1 VAREL
6 SGVQFSSPGGATIVS
21 SFNVLKHILDRYI
34 FRLAAMSNA
43 EAMFT
48 GIRAISTFAHK
59 TVGARHLS
67 FWLVKQN
74 DQPCY
79 VLVVWTMTAIGATH
93 LHRVLLVDDYVPI
106 RIILRNIL
114 TAYVDLRI
122 VGEACDGKQA
132 IEQVAACQPDIILMD
147 YNMPMMNGIE
157 AARLIKT
164 SWEETVIIG
173 LCTVQDTYITEGF
186 LEAGAL
192 AVIFKDRI
200 DHLHSTI
207 REAFLKRASSD
218 YLVTQH

>member
-1 VAREL
+1 MIR
-6 SGVQFSSPGGATIVS
+6 
-21 SFNVLKHILDRYI
+21 R
-34 FRLAAMSNA
+34 
-43 EAMFT
+43 AMFWL
-48 GIRAISTFAHK
+48 AK
-59 TVGARHLS
+59 S
-67 FWLVKQN
+67 FL
-74 DQPCY
+74 
-79 VLVVWTMTAIGATH
+79 LVWTMTAIGATH
-93 LHRVLLVDDYVPI
+93 IHRVLLVDDYVPV

-157 AARLIKT
+157 AARLIKK
-164 SWEETVIIG
+164 SWGETVIIG

-207 REAFLKRASSD
+207 QGACHATLTFAMPIQPLDCGIGNLDRRSVD
-218 YLVTQH
+218 V

>member
-1 VAREL
+1 MLRL
-6 SGVQFSSPGGATIVS
+6 RSP
-21 SFNVLKHILDRYI
+21 
-34 FRLAAMSNA
+34 
-43 EAMFT
+43 E
-48 GIRAISTFAHK
+48 IRVISPIAYK

-192 AVIFKDRI
+192 TVIFKDRI

>member
-1 VAREL
+1 MINRV
-6 SGVQFSSPGGATIVS
+6 
-21 SFNVLKHILDRYI
+21 
-34 FRLAAMSNA
+34 M
-43 EAMFT
+43 
-48 GIRAISTFAHK
+48 
-59 TVGARHLS
+59 
-67 FWLVKQN
+67 FWLAKFF
-74 DQPCY
+74 
-79 VLVVWTMTAIGATH
+79 LLVWTMTAIGATH
-93 LHRVLLVDDYVPI
+93 VHRVLLVDDYVPI